1 MEHVFP
7 EIDYSLL
14 FSALNYYKK
23 QGFIELSVPWVVP
36 RETCEQ
42 TMPTGIVL
50 TEKLDLW
57 IGTLVG
63 SAEQSF
69 FQLAKEG
76 KLKQDLSYVALTPCF
91 RYDNYD
97 ELHFPYF
104 MKIELFRLGKEDFS
118 FEFMESAMY
127 LFKYV
132 GLDSFVETTN
142 IGHDLVSKTGIEL
155 GSYGHRTVDDLSWTY
170 GTGLAEPRFTTA
182 YNMERAKC

>member
-1 MEHVFP
+1 MEHAYP

-14 FSALNYYKK
+14 FSALNYYKRD
-23 QGFIELSVPWVVP
+23 GFVEISVPWTAD
-36 RETCEQ
+36 RETCEV
-42 TMPTGIVL
+42 TMPVGVEL
-50 TEKLDLW
+50 TRELDLYL
-57 IGTLVG
+57 GTLVG

-69 FQLAKEG
+69 LQLAKEG

-91 RYDNYD
+91 RYDDYD

-132 GLDSFVETTN
+132 GLDSFVEMTN
-142 IGHDLVSKTGIEL
+142 IGHDLVTKSGIEL
-155 GSYGHRTVDDLSWTY
+155 GSYGHRTVGDLSWTY

-182 YNMERAKC
+182 KRKEQHA